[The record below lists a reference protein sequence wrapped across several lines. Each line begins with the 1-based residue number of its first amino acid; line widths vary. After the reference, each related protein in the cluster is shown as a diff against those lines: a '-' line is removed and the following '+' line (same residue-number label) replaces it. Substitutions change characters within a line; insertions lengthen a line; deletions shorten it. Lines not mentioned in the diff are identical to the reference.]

1 MMQSDAF
8 LEQLRRADVKL
19 CLHGH
24 VHEERADLVGYV
36 HPRKI
41 HIVGAGSFGAVAKD
55 RPESTPRLYNLMEI
69 ARDHSWVKVHT
80 RFMRKEG
87 GAWEGWAVWPGTNAH
102 EKRTY
107 YEVNLR

>member
-1 MMQSDAF
+1 MQSDAF